1 MHMSI
6 DKIIRED
13 KMIVS
18 ALLIGVFYIIT
29 WYIWGLL
36 YNAIFRRKEGDFVR
50 TFLGGMFLYEIAFS
64 VFVIP
69 LKLKMISLT
78 TIAIVWGCIWIG
90 SLICILV
97 CFRKS
102 SKAPLLSL
110 KRYFSEN
117 QLFVILVSVFV
128 FVEIVF
134 SAIYG
139 RWSSSN
145 NPAEYVAYVTTA
157 VFTDQLGTTD
167 PWTGMLRQSFEP
179 RLLTQT
185 FLDHSA
191 VVAKIFHVHPL
202 VEIRHVVPAMF
213 YITGAMAVFL
223 LAEAIFKKSSQQTIF
238 FFIYQAAA
246 AVTTRGYLMPGYY
259 LFFRNYEGKDAIP
272 ALVIP
277 LAFYTVWKL
286 YEDPGDKD
294 VLLFGTISL
303 IGSYFYT
310 GSTMYLV
317 PVILLAFIPGIV
329 FCRKRLRILGNFLIL
344 LAPHILYTVYYVL
357 ATNGTITWSILK

>member
-1 MHMSI
+1 
-6 DKIIRED
+6 
-13 KMIVS
+13 MILS
-18 ALLIGVFYIIT
+18 ALLIGVCYIIT
-29 WYIWGLL
+29 WYIWGVL
-36 YNAIFRRKEGDFVR
+36 YNAVFRRKDADFIR

-64 VFVIP
+64 IFVIP

-78 TIAIVWGCIWIG
+78 TIAIAWGCIWAG
-90 SLICILV
+90 SLVCICV
-97 CFRKS
+97 FFRKNC
-102 SKAPLLSL
+102 KAPVLSL
-110 KRYFSEN
+110 KSYISDNR
-117 QLFVILVSVFV
+117 LFVILISVFV

-167 PWTGMLRQSFEP
+167 PWTGMIRQSFEP

-223 LAEAIFKKSSQQTIF
+223 LAQAVFRKSSQQTVF
-238 FFIYQAAA
+238 FFVYQAAS
-246 AVTTRGYLMPGYY
+246 AVTTRGYLLPGYY
-259 LFFRNYEGKDAIP
+259 LFFRNYEGKDAVP

-286 YEDPGDKD
+286 YEDPEDKE
-294 VLLFGTISL
+294 VLLFGSICM
-303 IGSYFYT
+303 IGSYFYS

-317 PVILLAFIPGIV
+317 PVIFLAFIPGII
-329 FCRKRLRILGNFLIL
+329 FCRKHLRMFCDFLLL
-344 LAPHILYTVYYVL
+344 LAPHILYTAYYMA